1 LVIAVLAWQL
11 SQRRS
16 PEPLPVLYTL
26 GGDFALD
33 STLGGTTRL
42 SDFRGALVLL
52 NFGYTGCP
60 DVCPTALSRMGSVL
74 ERLPPGAAGR
84 DRIRPLFVTLDP
96 MVDTVERLTPYLG
109 YFDPSFVGLTGS
121 ETDISRVAADYK
133 VHYQREPDVSQTGYA
148 ISHSAHIYLIDS
160 TGRVR
165 ATFGQSVPVER
176 MALTVSRLLGEPVSG
191 PLAGLRSMLNET

>member
-96 MVDTVERLTPYLG
+96 MVDT
-109 YFDPSFVGLTGS
+109 
-121 ETDISRVAADYK
+121 
-133 VHYQREPDVSQTGYA
+133 REPDVSQTGYA